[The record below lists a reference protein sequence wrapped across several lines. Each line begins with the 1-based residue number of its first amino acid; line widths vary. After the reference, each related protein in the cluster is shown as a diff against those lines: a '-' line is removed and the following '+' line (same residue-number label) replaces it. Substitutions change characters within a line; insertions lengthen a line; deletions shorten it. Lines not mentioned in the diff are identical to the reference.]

1 MKHDNSVGCIYETRQ
16 RALMLAS
23 VASMIDQFNMPN
35 IRLLL
40 AMGCEVHVACNFREG
55 NTCDEK
61 RIRKMKKELRR
72 MHVTY
77 HQWDCPRSIYAC
89 SKCVRAY
96 WQLCRLLHK
105 YHFSCLH
112 CHSPIG
118 SAIARMAAHGK
129 KIRVIYTAHGFHFYR
144 GSPIKNW
151 MLYYPFEKLLSYWTD
166 CLVTVNREDY
176 HLAQRRLHAR
186 WLFHIP
192 GVGIDISRFQ
202 NGQPMKAEEK
212 RELRKQYEIPSNA
225 VVLLSVGELSKRKNH
240 KMVLS
245 VLPHFVGKNVYYL
258 ICGQG
263 VCEKELL
270 KQAKQLGI
278 EEYVRLAGYVEDP
291 VKIYQ
296 MADIFVFPSRQEG
309 MPVALM
315 EAMAAGLAC
324 AVSDIRGNRELIGQD
339 VPEMRFLPDDGSQLM
354 FVLERLIEDKQLRK
368 ECGIRNGRR
377 VKSYSLAMVQEKMQ
391 EIYQKNLEV
400 NKSYGGN
407 FSFDGRL

>member
-1 MKHDNSVGCIYETRQ
+1 
-16 RALMLAS
+16 MLAS

-144 GSPIKNW
+144 GSPMKNW

-176 HLAQRRLHAR
+176 HLAKRRFHAR

-192 GVGIDISRFQ
+192 GVGIDALMIFWVC
-202 NGQPMKAEEK
+202 PAD
-212 RELRKQYEIPSNA
+212 A
-225 VVLLSVGELSKRKNH
+225 VK
-240 KMVLS
+240 
-245 VLPHFVGKNVYYL
+245 
-258 ICGQG
+258 
-263 VCEKELL
+263 
-270 KQAKQLGI
+270 
-278 EEYVRLAGYVEDP
+278 RLAHLPGTDGIP
-291 VKIYQ
+291 VTFHTAGGTFWGGQ
-296 MADIFVFPSRQEG
+296 HMC
-309 MPVALM
+309 
-315 EAMAAGLAC
+315 AA
-324 AVSDIRGNRELIGQD
+324 
-339 VPEMRFLPDDGSQLM
+339 
-354 FVLERLIEDKQLRK
+354 
-368 ECGIRNGRR
+368 
-377 VKSYSLAMVQEKMQ
+377 
-391 EIYQKNLEV
+391 V
-400 NKSYGGN
+400 N
-407 FSFDGRL
+407 